1 MQRQATTNVTMLENR
16 ITKLEMNSENG
27 MDALRKKLLDQRMYL
42 ASKLDKKLDLD
53 AAMNENEHESFIT
66 DIAKTATRAYLRKIL
81 DDKVKDITKTA
92 TRAYLRKI
100 LDEKVKDIVDDLF
113 EDILYGKLAQRDAV
127 LARLIK
133 DRNAAIKSML
143 DAHTDQLQLELD
155 EQLAATRRALEEQR
169 REIDTMWGWIRT
181 LSDGI

>member
-81 DDKVKDITKTA
+81 DDKVKDI
-92 TRAYLRKI
+92 
-100 LDEKVKDIVDDLF
+100 VDDLF
-113 EDILYGKLAQRDAV
+113 EDILYEKLAQRDAV

-143 DAHTDQLQLELD
+143 DAHTNQLQLELD

>member
-16 ITKLEMNSENG
+16 VTKLEMNSEKG
-27 MDALRKKLLDQRMYL
+27 MDALRKNLYDQREYL

-66 DIAKTATRAYLRKIL
+66 DIAKTATRAYLRKVL
-81 DDKVKDITKTA
+81 DDKVKG
-92 TRAYLRKI
+92 
-100 LDEKVKDIVDDLF
+100 IVDDLV
-113 EDILYGKLAQRDAV
+113 EDILYEKLAQRDAV

-143 DAHTDQLQLELD
+143 EAKADQLELD
-155 EQLAATRRALEEQR
+155 EELAGLRRFLGEQR
-169 REIDTMWGWIRT
+169 REIDTIWGWIRT
-181 LSDGI
+181 LSDAM

>member
-81 DDKVKDITKTA
+81 DDKVKDI
-92 TRAYLRKI
+92 
-100 LDEKVKDIVDDLF
+100 VDDLF
-113 EDILYGKLAQRDAV
+113 EDILYEKLAQRDAV

>member
-16 ITKLEMNSENG
+16 IAKLEMNSENG

-53 AAMNENEHESFIT
+53 AAMNENEQESSFIT
-66 DIAKTATRAYLRKIL
+66 DIAKTATRVYLRKIL
-81 DDKVKDITKTA
+81 DD
-92 TRAYLRKI
+92 
-100 LDEKVKDIVDDLF
+100 KVKDIVDDLF
-113 EDILYGKLAQRDAV
+113 EDILYEKLAQRDAV

-155 EQLAATRRALEEQR
+155 EQLAATCRALEEQR

>member
-81 DDKVKDITKTA
+81 DDKF
-92 TRAYLRKI
+92 
-100 LDEKVKDIVDDLF
+100 KDIVDDLF
-113 EDILYGKLAQRDAV
+113 EDILYEKLAQRDAV